1 MGEYGRKFAVVAD
14 EVRKLAEKS
23 ALAAKEIARPIRN
36 VPISAD
42 RAEKAVDE
50 ILNCEPRET

>member
-1 MGEYGRKFAVVAD
+1 VVN

-23 ALAAKEIARPIRN
+23 ALAVKEIARPIRN

-42 RAEKAVDE
+42 RVEKAVDE
-50 ILNCEPRET
+50 ILICEP